1 LRSPRKGSLE
11 VKMMHAI
18 SRRIKRLE
26 NLEIEQR
33 EESGPD
39 LMTIIM
45 ERRRKR
51 AIAEGREPEPY
62 RLPERFPDRFLDS
75 RGRPI
80 SVADVMLQQR
90 KRRLLQESIESS
102 GS

>member
-1 LRSPRKGSLE
+1 
-11 VKMMHAI
+11 MINAI
-18 SRRIKRLE
+18 ARRIKRLE
-26 NLEIEQR
+26 YLEIQQR

-39 LMTIIM
+39 LVAIIM

-75 RGRPI
+75 RGRPL

-90 KRRLLQESIESS
+90 KRRLLKQSIESS
-102 GS
+102 PS